1 MSITWQ
7 SASLEI
13 NGYSYQELN
22 MSAGQANVFYA
33 INRSTNDIYVSIGS
47 IPRVDNYEKIIKG
60 NASELFGRPTPT
72 NRVAFLNPNYE
83 KAYLTVW
90 YAYTDNFD
98 FSIMKETTVNLGGEV
113 ANAIKY
119 DGKIT
124 GVAGG
129 VTLPVSGTL
138 LSSIDS
144 TLKSMHTLQQQ
155 ETTANAAILEGIN
168 TILGSL

>member
-1 MSITWQ
+1 MAKTWQ
-7 SASLEI
+7 SETLEI
-13 NGYSYQELN
+13 SAYSYRELN

-33 INRSTNDIYVSIGS
+33 INRGVNNIYVSIGS

-72 NRVAFLNPNYE
+72 NRVAFLNPYPE
-83 KAYLTVW
+83 KAYITVW
-90 YAYTDNFD
+90 YTYTDEFD

-138 LSSIDS
+138 LSSIDA
-144 TLKSMHTLQQQ
+144 TLKSMKTLQ
-155 ETTANAAILEGIN
+155 EDEANTNATILEGIN
-168 TILGSL
+168 AILGSI